1 MKGIGERNNMEEWKI
16 TKISDICT
24 RVTSGGTPKS
34 TIAEY
39 YGGNIPWLNT
49 KEVNFNRIYKTEKF
63 ITVMGLENSSA
74 KLIATN
80 SIVVAMYGAT
90 AGKSAIIKIPL
101 TTNQA
106 CCNLTID
113 PTKADY
119 RFVYYALYNDYDRL
133 ASFANGGAQQNLN
146 AQQIKDFHI
155 PYPSLEKQKRIVN
168 ILSSLD
174 DKIELNNRIN
184 ANLEQQAQALF
195 HRWFVEFEFPNEQGL
210 PYKSNGGAFIDS
222 ELGRIPNGWKVFHA
236 DEVFHIN
243 IGKTPPRKEQEWFSN
258 ESKNNI
264 KWVSISDLGGIGVF
278 VNDSKEYL
286 SKDAISKFNII
297 VVPRNTVLLSFKL
310 TVGRVAIANCKL
322 TTNEAIARFYLPK
335 EYFREYT
342 YLALKNYNYS
352 KLGSTSSIAI
362 AVNSKIIKA
371 MPILIPSD
379 NILKLFN
386 VVMAPVFNIIEKNQ
400 TTIENLVSLRDTLL
414 PKLMNNEINL

>member
-1 MKGIGERNNMEEWKI
+1 MSEWKKY
-16 TKISDICT
+16 TLAD
-24 RVTSGGTPKS
+24 VTTVLGDGLHGTPKYQEDGPVYFINGNNLINGS
-34 TIAEY
+34 ISLKDATKRVSEEEARKYKKPLNDRTIMVSIN
-39 YGGNIPWLNT
+39 GTIGN
-49 KEVNFNRIYKTEKF
+49 V
-63 ITVMGLENSSA
+63 A
-74 KLIATN
+74 KYNGESCIL
-80 SIVVAMYGAT
+80 
-90 AGKSAIIKIPL
+90 GKSACYFNVKKEFDKDFIYYVV
-101 TTNQA
+101 
-106 CCNLTID
+106 CN
-113 PTKADY
+113 PS
-119 RFVYYALYNDYDRL
+119 FVANINRL
-133 ASFANGGAQQNLN
+133 ATGTTIKNVSLKTMREYSFLAPSLKTQQN
-146 AQQIKDFHI
+146 ISK
-155 PYPSLEKQKRIVN
+155 
-168 ILSSLD
+168 ILSSID
-174 DKIELNNRIN
+174 SKIAINRKIN
-184 ANLEQQAQALF
+184 ENLEQQAQALF

>member
-1 MKGIGERNNMEEWKI
+1 MKLLDYCQYNSE
-16 TKISDICT
+16 KISINMIDNQNYVSTENMLPNRGGIIK
-24 RVTSGGTPKS
+24 TSNIPRT
-34 TIAEY
+34 
-39 YGGNIPWLNT
+39 GNINQYRKGDILISNIRPYFKKIWHANQDGGCSADVLCIRAN
-49 KEVNFNRIYKTEKF
+49 
-63 ITVMGLENSSA
+63 ENIS
-74 KLIATN
+74 
-80 SIVVAMYGAT
+80 
-90 AGKSAIIKIPL
+90 
-101 TTNQA
+101 
-106 CCNLTID
+106 
-113 PTKADY
+113 
-119 RFVYYALYNDYDRL
+119 NDYLYYLLSQQKFFDYVM
-133 ASFANGGAQQNLN
+133 AGAKGCKMPRGDKQ
-146 AQQIKDFHI
+146 HI
-155 PYPSLEKQKRIVN
+155 MQWDIEISNSKQKQEHIVS
-168 ILSSLD
+168 ILRSLD

-184 ANLEQQAQALF
+184 ANLEEQAQTLF
-195 HRWFVEFEFPNEQGL
+195 RRWFVDFEFPNEQGL
-210 PYKSNGGAFIDS
+210 PYKSNGGRFVES

>member
-1 MKGIGERNNMEEWKI
+1 MVSINGTIGN
-16 TKISDICT
+16 
-24 RVTSGGTPKS
+24 V
-34 TIAEY
+34 
-39 YGGNIPWLNT
+39 
-49 KEVNFNRIYKTEKF
+49 
-63 ITVMGLENSSA
+63 A
-74 KLIATN
+74 KYNGESCIL
-80 SIVVAMYGAT
+80 
-90 AGKSAIIKIPL
+90 GKSACYFNVKKEFDKDFIYYVV
-101 TTNQA
+101 
-106 CCNLTID
+106 CN
-113 PTKADY
+113 PS
-119 RFVYYALYNDYDRL
+119 FVANINRL
-133 ASFANGGAQQNLN
+133 ATGTTIKNVSLKTMREYSFLAPSLKTQQN
-146 AQQIKDFHI
+146 ISK
-155 PYPSLEKQKRIVN
+155 
-168 ILSSLD
+168 ILSSID
-174 DKIELNNRIN
+174 SKIAINRKIN
-184 ANLEQQAQALF
+184 ENLEQQAQALF